1 MPIRSLRLGSMR
13 ASNDRRS
20 RCSNEEAAPYQ
31 WVDYVDQGHPS
42 VIELEEWFQSLSPFA
57 RSHEQGTI
65 DNLMEQAQKGKLW
78 ESNDAK
84 TPIKPI
90 TSDPE
95 LFELR
100 HTALNQPIRFYHAEP
115 ERYPNLLLALHRHI
129 KKELPPQQD
138 EVEFAIGR
146 YRKRSA

>member
-100 HTALNQPIRFYHAEP
+100 HT
-115 ERYPNLLLALHRHI
+115 
-129 KKELPPQQD
+129 
-138 EVEFAIGR
+138 
-146 YRKRSA
+146 S